1 LATGILQLKPREE
14 SFYRILFEKLM
25 KIDITVL
32 GEGQSDVEVSKAVFN
47 KLIGASNRFVIGF
60 TDCEGFRNVEYM
72 AKVIARLV
80 GLLRKLKGMI
90 IIVDADEYTTEARV
104 KGIVDSLKSIG
115 IVIEDV
121 KTHSEQVFETEIH
134 SNDRILKL
142 IIAVNGDFTISTR
155 KHALEDHCIKLMKI
169 PIQSNIDSTKQ
180 VVKDITE
187 CVKSIDTMPEDLV
200 KNTFKHLYTAF
211 QLLLKL

>member
-14 SFYRILFEKLM
+14 SFHRILFEKLM

-80 GLLRKLKGMI
+80 GLQLKASLFKAGMERKVYKF
-90 IIVDADEYTTEARV
+90 
-104 KGIVDSLKSIG
+104 SLFNRSW
-115 IVIEDV
+115 
-121 KTHSEQVFETEIH
+121 
-134 SNDRILKL
+134 
-142 IIAVNGDFTISTR
+142 
-155 KHALEDHCIKLMKI
+155 
-169 PIQSNIDSTKQ
+169 
-180 VVKDITE
+180 
-187 CVKSIDTMPEDLV
+187 
-200 KNTFKHLYTAF
+200 
-211 QLLLKL
+211 

>member
-1 LATGILQLKPREE
+1 VATDILQLKPREE
-14 SFYRILFEKLM
+14 SFYKILFEKLK
-25 KIDITVL
+25 KIDIIVL

-60 TDCEGFRNVEYM
+60 TDCEGFENVEYM
-72 AKVIARLV
+72 AKIIARLV

-90 IIVDADEYTTEARV
+90 IVVDADEYTAEARV

-115 IVIEDV
+115 IVIGDV
-121 KTHSEQVFETEIH
+121 KTHSEQVFETEVR
-134 SNDRILKL
+134 SNNRILKL
-142 IIAVNGDFTISTR
+142 IIAVNGDFTIPTR
-155 KHALEDHCIKLMKI
+155 KHVLEDHCAKLMKI
-169 PIQSNIDSTKQ
+169 PIQSNIDSTKE

-187 CVKSIDTMPEDLV
+187 CVKSINTMPEDLV
-200 KNTFKHLYTAF
+200 KNAFKHLSTAF